1 MLSSQVTCLV
11 LPGLIVLHEQITTPG
26 TIGSQQVVPDM
37 LTCEM
42 EQPNNPSPARVNV
55 FPGLGSLMLPHLLE
69 GMFVVTAAR
78 NTAWKKVYSRD
89 VYILN
94 YIWYNTIL
102 FQYPFILQ
110 VTNYFVRA
118 HTITSAI
125 WIIFL
130 FFILMLSK
138 GPSLS
143 LAIARKAL
151 SEVIHQDGVLHLF
164 FMITAPHC
172 L

>member
-78 NTAWKKVYSRD
+78 NTA
-89 VYILN
+89 
-94 YIWYNTIL
+94 
-102 FQYPFILQ
+102 
-110 VTNYFVRA
+110 
-118 HTITSAI
+118 
-125 WIIFL
+125 
-130 FFILMLSK
+130 
-138 GPSLS
+138 
-143 LAIARKAL
+143 
-151 SEVIHQDGVLHLF
+151 
-164 FMITAPHC
+164 
-172 L
+172 